1 MADPTSLPPGVDSP
15 VTVAMNRPGLA
26 DPRRDLPLLL
36 ALLARAEAPLDAEA
50 LALLLADVPA
60 DAPRYRDRVQR
71 AVHAVQAL
79 LRNRPTP
86 DGAAGLTLNQ
96 QRLRDYLGG
105 RLGSAD
111 QPVIPLAPVLAGTLR
126 EAEAR
131 LCRLAAA
138 WRTLPPGWLRLHLF
152 RWGVRYALRWQGA
165 AGLEA
170 ARRRLTDFAFLQ
182 AFTAELPDRAIHELV
197 ADYETLLARLPAGAE
212 REEFR
217 LWEAFFREREHILRR
232 GDERWPAWRNLLQL
246 AVEHADD
253 SPVTRAAEA
262 WLSAG
267 HCHWVW
273 LRNPQRVAGVM
284 PPDPCL
290 RVLEGHANGVH
301 GALVLADGRILSW
314 SGDNTLRLWDGSSG
328 APLAILGEHTNEVNG
343 ALALADGRLLSWS
356 ADDNLHLRDGRSGV
370 TTAILAGHT
379 HWVAGARELADGRLL
394 S

>member
-1 MADPTSLPPGVDSP
+1 M
-15 VTVAMNRPGLA
+15 
-26 DPRRDLPLLL
+26 
-36 ALLARAEAPLDAEA
+36 
-50 LALLLADVPA
+50 
-60 DAPRYRDRVQR
+60 
-71 AVHAVQAL
+71 
-79 LRNRPTP
+79 
-86 DGAAGLTLNQ
+86 
-96 QRLRDYLGG
+96 RDYLGG

-138 WRTLPPGWLRLHLF
+138 WRTLPPGWLCLHPF

-170 ARRRLTDFAFLQ
+170 AGRRLTDFAILQ

-232 GDERWPAWRNLLQL
+232 GDERWPASRNLLQL

-253 SPVTRAAEA
+253 SPVSRAAEA

-290 RVLEGHANGVH
+290 QVLEGHANGVH